1 MSDIRWRREKQRK
14 TMLWVVLVAIIFAVG
29 MGAVM
34 FLVNSNGS
42 R

>member
-1 MSDIRWRREKQRK
+1 MSDTRWRRKKNRK

-34 FLVNSNGS
+34 YLLNSKS
-42 R
+42 PR